1 DLPRAAIAR
10 AFGAAVASYDAH
22 ATLQRQVA
30 LRLLQQLP
38 AHAAPQSVLD
48 LGCGTGF
55 CSRQL
60 QQRWPAATLLAL
72 DLALPMVAHTRN
84 NVPAVLPLCA
94 DAEALPLASES
105 IDLVVSSLAIQW
117 CSHYDSLFRELARI
131 TRPGAAVLL
140 STFGPDSLQVL
151 RHVRKSVESG

>member
-1 DLPRAAIAR
+1 
-10 AFGAAVASYDAH
+10 
-22 ATLQRQVA
+22 
-30 LRLLQQLP
+30 
-38 AHAAPQSVLD
+38 HAAPQSVLD

-140 STFGPDSLQVL
+140 STFGPDSLQELRQAWAAVDSR
-151 RHVRKSVESG
+151 RHVNEFVPAAQLQQAA